1 MKNLLIVAKYTFL
14 EVYRSKL
21 MISIFFLAFGLIV
34 LSFVASEFAY
44 GAPGKVALDVG
55 LAVMSLSNL
64 VMSILIGTTLLSR
77 EIDQRTIYM
86 IISRPISRSSFLLGK
101 ILGLSSF
108 LLVNTFVLGALSIFL
123 FVYHN
128 GQFQNLFLWTIY
140 FSFIE
145 SFIIL
150 LFSVLFSLLTNVTLS
165 VVFSACVFI
174 VGHALNETSKLIF
187 TKISVFFSNIVNI
200 SSVFIPNLYRLN
212 LKDYL
217 LYKQSI
223 PFDYLFKTQAYAVF
237 YIIALVFLIIII
249 FKNKNLD

>member
-21 MISIFFLAFGLIV
+21 MISIIFLAFGLII

-108 LLVNTFVLGALSIFL
+108 LLVNTFVLGTLSIFL

-128 GQFQNLFLWTIY
+128 GQFQNLFLWAIY

-165 VVFSACVFI
+165 VVFSTCVFI

-187 TKISVFFSNIVNI
+187 TKISAFFSNIVNI
-200 SSVFIPNLYRLN
+200 SSVFVPNLYRLN